1 MNRRRFLCF
10 VACLAWVPLVR
21 AGDWSTITAAE
32 ARQALRESLSKGAQA
47 AITQLGRENGFL
59 DNPKVRIGLH
69 KNLAK
74 AERFMRFMG
83 MGKQLDDLVL
93 ASNRAA
99 ETAIVQARGLI
110 LSTVEK
116 MSVDDARTIL
126 SGGEGAATAWFR
138 HNTEAALAEQLLPIV
153 REVAG
158 RSDLVRAY
166 GALAAKVEQVT
177 GSKSDIASVE
187 LFVTRKA
194 LEGLYTLIAEEEH
207 ALRAHPMKYA
217 GGLLGKVFSALE

>member
-1 MNRRRFLCF
+1 MNRRRFLS
-10 VACLAWVPLVR
+10 VLAGLAWVPLAR
-21 AGDWSTITAAE
+21 AESWSAITASE
-32 ARQALRESLSKGAQA
+32 ASQALRESLTLGARA
-47 AITQLGRENGFL
+47 AIARLGRENGFL
-59 DNPKVRIGLH
+59 GNPQVRIGLH
-69 KNLAK
+69 KNLTK

-99 ETAIVQARGLI
+99 EAAIAQSRGVVLGA
-110 LSTVEK
+110 VEK
-116 MSVDDARTIL
+116 MSVADARAIL
-126 SGGEGAATAWFR
+126 KGGEGAATAWFR
-138 HNTEAALAEQLLPIV
+138 RSTETQLNEKLLPIV

-166 GALAAKVEQVT
+166 EALAVKVEQVT

-194 LEGLYTLIAEEEH
+194 LDGLYTLIAEEEKT
-207 ALRAHPMKYA
+207 LRAHPVNYA
-217 GGLLGKVFSALE
+217 GSLLGKVFSALE

>member
-1 MNRRRFLCF
+1 MNRRRFLS
-10 VACLAWVPLVR
+10 VLAGLAWVPLAR
-21 AGDWSTITAAE
+21 AGDWSAITAGE
-32 ARQALRESLSKGAQA
+32 AGQALRESLNQGARA
-47 AITQLGRENGFL
+47 AIAKLGRENGFL

-69 KNLAK
+69 KNLVK

-99 ETAIVQARGLI
+99 EAAMAQAQGVV
-110 LSTVEK
+110 LSAVEK
-116 MSVDDARTIL
+116 MSVDDARAIL

-138 HNTEAALAEQLLPIV
+138 RNTEAPLTEQLLPIV

-166 GALAAKVEQVT
+166 EALSAKVEQLA
-177 GSKSDIASVE
+177 GGKSDIASVE

-194 LEGLYTLIAEEEH
+194 LEGLYTLIAEEER
-207 ALRAHPMKYA
+207 ALRAHPMKFA
-217 GGLLGKVFSALE
+217 GSLLGKVFSALE